1 MVINWKKATTQIGTN
16 WTLFYWASVL
26 HRTAPWTA
34 GDNTGRFNR
43 SGETMEK
50 VPLFFSS
57 RQKKTGC
64 FHLTAHE
71 ATKTAMDSS
80 LAKPSHTSGLD
91 FHHLPPPTR
100 LVIDKS
106 PLVSTKCHAS
116 SMSRLSS
123 PFTSFFCG
131 AQVCLGGFPCL
142 PLSEIVRCFRKSSQG
157 NHHFYTCDLLKN
169 PEPLVDN
176 RDIHY

>member
-1 MVINWKKATTQIGTN
+1 MFCTEPPHGLLGTTRVVSKGPVKPWKKFHC
-16 WTLFYWASVL
+16 FYVDAKK
-26 HRTAPWTA
+26 
-34 GDNTGRFNR
+34 NR
-43 SGETMEK
+43 
-50 VPLFFSS
+50 
-57 RQKKTGC
+57 C

-71 ATKTAMDSS
+71 PTKTAMDSS
-80 LAKPSHTSGLD
+80 LASGLD

-106 PLVSTKCHAS
+106 PLVSTNCHVQSIAGFLWS
-116 SMSRLSS
+116 A
-123 PFTSFFCG
+123 G
-131 AQVCLGGFPCL
+131 VWGGFPWL
-142 PLSEIVRCFRKSSQG
+142 PLSKLFDASEKSSHG